1 MKALSETY
9 HLLAV
14 ESSAGPASCALLRVE
29 NGEQTLLCSA
39 SVNTRLTHSQTLMP
53 MINDMLCNA
62 GLSQSDIDALAV
74 AVGPGSF
81 TGVRIGV
88 AAVKGLAFAEDL
100 PCAAVSTLEGMA
112 ARFEGLPLSCD
123 VVAVMDARC
132 RQVYTALFSLE
143 NGTVSRVTPDEAI
156 TLDELAARLKE
167 RTRPILAVGDGAALC
182 CRELAAAVP
191 QLTLAPVGLADQ
203 SAIGIARAAVPLLQS
218 GRVLSGDTLL
228 PVYLR
233 LPQAER
239 ELRRRQAEAQ
249 K

>member
-1 MKALSETY
+1 MKELSQPY

-29 NGEQTLLCSA
+29 GESQTVLATA

-53 MINDMLCNA
+53 MITDMLKNA
-62 GLSQSDIDALAV
+62 GLSQSDVDALAV

-88 AAVKGLAFAEDL
+88 AAVKGLAFPTDL
-100 PCAAVSTLEGMA
+100 PCVPVSTLEGMA
-112 ARFEGLPLSCD
+112 ARFAGLPLSCD
-123 VVAVMDARC
+123 ILAVMDARC

-143 NGTVSRVTPDEAI
+143 NGVVTRETSDEAI
-156 TLDELAARLKE
+156 TLDELSARLAT
-167 RTRPILAVGDGAALC
+167 RTRPIVAVGDGAAMTV
-182 CRELAAAVP
+182 REL
-191 QLTLAPVGLADQ
+191 
-203 SAIGIARAAVPLLQS
+203 SAAVPLL
-218 GRVLSGDTLL
+218 RVAPAGLSEQHAVGVARAAVSHIAAGETVSGDALL

-239 ELRRRQAEAQ
+239 ELRRRLEHQA